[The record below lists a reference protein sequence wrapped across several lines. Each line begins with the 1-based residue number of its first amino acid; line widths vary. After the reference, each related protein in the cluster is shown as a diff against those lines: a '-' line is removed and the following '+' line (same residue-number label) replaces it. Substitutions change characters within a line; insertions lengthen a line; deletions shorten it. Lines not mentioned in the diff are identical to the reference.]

1 MVHLT
6 TFTTAVVVLAP
17 DQYKMLKDMRPAELP
32 DLVVKEMT
40 SNWRILKA
48 QMEPDSGPGRLVGGT
63 DGGERR
69 LIVHPGSIADLW
81 HKIKTEQWIF
91 NLGLTSRIGAWCR
104 GWPCQRK
111 RCHKS
116 RRNPAKKSVDTL
128 PDRIEL

>member
-1 MVHLT
+1 MAHLT

-40 SNWRILKA
+40 SNWRVLKA
-48 QMEPDSGPGRLVGGT
+48 QMEPDLGPGTLVGGT
-63 DGGERR
+63 DGEERR

-81 HKIKTEQWIF
+81 HKKTEQWIF

-104 GWPCQRK
+104 GWPFQRK
-111 RCHKS
+111 
-116 RRNPAKKSVDTL
+116 
-128 PDRIEL
+128 